1 MIHDQIS
8 DYISLLAANPLQ
20 RCYDSHVHLLA
31 TGEWAS
37 QLNLRQV
44 RKLGDFSCLTI
55 ETYHFRNTKDGS
67 DPILL
72 GQGFDITQYDGDLP
86 TAKDLDV
93 LFPGKRVYFA
103 QSDGHGGI
111 GNTRALEYFAQQL
124 PQLKSEMFDR
134 RGRILEGMHYA
145 VLGTLRLEREDLIK
159 MLLRAQEIFLEAGF
173 THVRD
178 MTGQFAEW
186 DLLLEMLA
194 DGRWKMCV
202 ESHLALEPF
211 EGGDFKAIERLSD
224 NLAKIKSYQSRSPYF
239 RPLGMKLFYDGT
251 LGAQTA
257 LVSQD
262 YLCPHKG
269 AGFSRG
275 QRAWNAEA
283 FQLAVRR
290 IWRSGLEVSV
300 HVLGDQAADEVVSLI
315 RETMAQTQ
323 DGPVFGK
330 LSLEHVELLRPETIQ
345 KMKSMHVN
353 CYMQPSHAVSD
364 SQWLPDVIG
373 TNVQYA
379 FRWESLLAAGIPVYW
394 GSDSPIMQPSIELT
408 LQGLLQQ
415 TTWKGKNKQSK
426 LLELLRRG
434 HTHPDASF
442 RAPEI

>member
-1 MIHDQIS
+1 
-8 DYISLLAANPLQ
+8 
-20 RCYDSHVHLLA
+20 
-31 TGEWAS
+31 
-37 QLNLRQV
+37 
-44 RKLGDFSCLTI
+44 
-55 ETYHFRNTKDGS
+55 
-67 DPILL
+67 
-72 GQGFDITQYDGDLP
+72 
-86 TAKDLDV
+86 
-93 LFPGKRVYFA
+93 
-103 QSDGHGGI
+103 
-111 GNTRALEYFAQQL
+111 
-124 PQLKSEMFDR
+124 
-134 RGRILEGMHYA
+134 
-145 VLGTLRLEREDLIK
+145 
-159 MLLRAQEIFLEAGF
+159 
-173 THVRD
+173 
-178 MTGQFAEW
+178 
-186 DLLLEMLA
+186 
-194 DGRWKMCV
+194 
-202 ESHLALEPF
+202 
-211 EGGDFKAIERLSD
+211 
-224 NLAKIKSYQSRSPYF
+224 
-239 RPLGMKLFYDGT
+239 MKLFYDGT

-275 QRAWNAEA
+275 QRAWSAEA

-290 IWRSGLEVSV
+290 IWQSGLEVSV

-345 KMKSMHVN
+345 KMKSMHVS

-364 SQWLPDVIG
+364 SQWLPDLIG
-373 TNVQYA
+373 TNMQYA